1 MVAIGVKSK
10 LTGRNMQHAKENEK
24 KEKKEKND
32 DDDDDD
38 NNNADIQNALRIVYK
53 I

>member
-24 KEKKEKND
+24 KEKKGKND
-32 DDDDDD
+32 DDDN

>member
-1 MVAIGVKSK
+1 
-10 LTGRNMQHAKENEK
+10 MQHAKENEK
-24 KEKKEKND
+24 KEKKGKND
-32 DDDDDD
+32 DDDN